1 LNKKV
6 RIVIILI
13 ITFLSLEIVM
23 RVFFGFCDTV
33 LMTESANFEYIA
45 QPNQKRYR
53 FGNNIH
59 YNAFSMRSEPIDTA
73 AVKILGFGDSV
84 INGGVQ
90 TDHDALATTLLSSHL
105 SEALDTKVQFLNISA
120 GSWGPDNCYAYLEQY
135 GDWNAEAIFLFVSSH
150 DAFDTM
156 NFEKIVGVNNSFP
169 DKQYKLALYELLD
182 RYLIPRLH
190 RVLKKGEKDKLGIN
204 KKTENS
210 PFNSGFD
217 NFYKYSLTKNIPLI
231 IYLHAEK
238 SELKAKKY
246 NQQGQLIIDFANKN
260 NIALILDLNNNLQLS
275 DFRDNIHINS
285 LGQKKIA
292 DLISSYYKAL
302 NNSTVN

>member
-1 LNKKV
+1 MNKKA

-13 ITFLSLEIVM
+13 ITVLSLEIVM

-33 LMTESANFEYIA
+33 LMTENANFEYIA

-53 FGNNIH
+53 FGNHIN
-59 YNAFSMRSEPIDTA
+59 YNAFSMRSEPIDTSA
-73 AVKILGFGDSV
+73 IKILGFGDSV

-90 TDHDALATTLLSSHL
+90 TDHEELATTLLSSHL

-204 KKTENS
+204 KKTEAS

-260 NIALILDLNNNLQLS
+260 KIPLILDLNNNLQLS

-302 NNSTVN
+302 NN